1 MKKYSKFFLTVSLF
15 SCIAVSC
22 TTMGNIQNLPVLA
35 DSGEWA
41 LQEISLG
48 GETVTIDR
56 DQLGAFEDAFTLRV
70 AKTDEPDSYV
80 FSGKAAPNRFNMPVK
95 VGEDGGLTVSPPA
108 ATLMAAFMEPEVLK
122 EREYL
127 QYLENISL
135 VQMSGSLLVLET
147 ADEAGQPVS
156 LYFAPFAARE

>member
-1 MKKYSKFFLTVSLF
+1 
-15 SCIAVSC
+15 
-22 TTMGNIQNLPVLA
+22 MGNTQYLPVLA

-41 LQEISLG
+41 LEEISVS
-48 GETVTIDR
+48 GETTSIDR
-56 DQLGAFEDAFTLRV
+56 DRLGMFEDAFTLRV
-70 AKTDEPDSYV
+70 AKTDEPGSYV

-108 ATLMAAFMEPEVLK
+108 ATLMATFMESEVLK

-135 VQMSGSLLVLET
+135 IQMSGNLLVLET

-156 LYFAPFAARE
+156 LYFGPFAARE